1 MFDPISQRIYDDIL
15 SHLANVSPHNVALA
29 VTSKAKERFAL
40 VLSAFSE
47 ERLSILDSG
56 ENLNDKV
63 ALVLVIAVNFDDA
76 RPTYTSMRAVKEKGI
91 PVVFCTP
98 DRRVFDSIPDYK
110 PIGLNYSGMFWLAS
124 QYMRTISEHGS
135 YCEFGVFDGMT
146 FSLAYQMFKHQCG
159 CFYAFDSFQG
169 IGGAMET
176 ETTHFKDGDYY
187 ANVETFRYNMKFIGA
202 DTSRITATKGFFDHT
217 LVGKMPADYGIEK
230 ISIAHIDVD
239 VYEPALQALEFISSA
254 LVQGSLLLFDDY
266 DQLGASNE
274 KGERRAVRE
283 WLAAHP
289 ELSIESYRNYAVFGR
304 SFIVH
309 RV

>member
-15 SHLANVSPHNVALA
+15 SHLADVSPGRV
-29 VTSKAKERFAL
+29 AL
-40 VLSAFSE
+40 VLTDRARDRFANVLSTFSE
-47 ERLSILDSG
+47 ERLVLLG
-56 ENLNDKV
+56 LREKPANDV
-63 ALVLVIAVNFDDA
+63 ALVVVVACDVDDA
-76 RPTYTSMRAVKEKGI
+76 RPAYAAMSPAKEMGI
-91 PVVFCTP
+91 PVVFCAP
-98 DRRVFDSIPDYK
+98 GRRVFDSIPEYK

-124 QYMRTISEHGS
+124 QYIGTVKCRGA

-146 FSLAYQMFKHQCG
+146 FSLAYQLFEKKCDS
-159 CFYAFDSFQG
+159 FYAFDSFQG

-274 KGERRAVRE
+274 KGERRAVCE